1 MGEALALQR
10 SVVLL
15 CRSCRRLETLVIR
28 ERISTATVLL
38 LAYHGRSLRR
48 FVVRGNAVIKKCD
61 WPRNPEWSDEFYSWL
76 RHTAQSYDAVCQ
88 EVSQI
93 LGFPWAPLTDKQ
105 FKTIVLHESGSRDV
119 FPVSPQ
125 SSMGDF
131 HFPAAGHRLSFS
143 SSGSFSPI

>member
-1 MGEALALQR
+1 M
-10 SVVLL
+10 
-15 CRSCRRLETLVIR
+15 
-28 ERISTATVLL
+28 LL

-61 WPRNPEWSDEFYSWL
+61 WPRNPEWSEEFYAWL

-93 LGFPWAPLTDKQ
+93 LGFAWAPLTDKQ
-105 FKTIVLHESGSRDV
+105 FKTIVLHESGSRDF

-125 SSMGDF
+125 SSMSDF
-131 HFPAAGHRLSFS
+131 RFPAAEHRLSFS